1 MDGLF
6 TTLQVRSY
14 KMNYTYQVI
23 ENLLG
28 EKIILRSDGANIP
41 LDLAN
46 SDYQA
51 YLAEQS
57 TPSIPEGGN

>member
-1 MDGLF
+1 
-6 TTLQVRSY
+6 
-14 KMNYTYQVI
+14 MNYTYQVI